1 MARAKGTQLTLN
13 LENNVLERSLEAVM
27 PESMM
32 IYSEHI
38 ILDRSLPRVEDGLK
52 PVQRRI
58 LYTMH
63 NLKMGPQS
71 EYKKSAR
78 IVGDCMGKYHPHG
91 DSSIYGAMVRMA
103 QDFSMRMPLVD
114 GQGNF
119 GTAMGDGPAA
129 MRYTEARL
137 EALTM
142 ELLRDIDKDTVS
154 WSKNFDDTLDEPDI
168 LPGRFPN
175 LLVNGATGIA
185 IGFSMNIPPHNLTE
199 VIDGCVALIDNP
211 RMKLD
216 ELLTIIKGPDF
227 PAGGFLVGGQDLY
240 NIYETGQGKIVLRG
254 RAEIEN
260 EGSSQNIVIT
270 EVPWGINPKDK
281 IIKRIY
287 DLREKNKELY
297 GNVVDVFDES
307 DGTGLRIVVKL
318 KKGEDAVRVLDG
330 LYKNTDLQCNF
341 PVNMVAIAD
350 GKPRQ
355 LGLIPMLKYY
365 LNYQKSVI
373 YKRSKFDLNVAE
385 KRAEVLEGY
394 RIIMP
399 NIDEVIAIIRGA
411 STRAEAK
418 TKLRERFTL
427 SEAQAEAILSLQLGN
442 INKLDV
448 HKFEN
453 ELNDLNKQIAEL
465 NKILSSDRE
474 QFKVVKKELQEIRD
488 KYKCKR
494 LTTIINSVEDLDIKP
509 QVFDPTKRTNKRCIV
524 AIAEDGSVKVL
535 STRNFI
541 SANRD
546 VESSGLDG
554 LTKDIHEVKPDNTV
568 LVFGSQGN
576 CYKLNVNAVGE
587 KQWKDKGDTLNT
599 LYPTFASKEERAIAV
614 LSANPD
620 ELDNEQVYIYTK
632 YGMVKKSLFRQYFV
646 AKEAYQ
652 VMSLKEDDEVI
663 GVEIVKENSTIVFVT
678 SDGQCVN
685 SEVDDYPLHGRIAGG
700 VIGVNLNTDAH
711 VVFAGQA
718 EVELGLD
725 ADGKEAYMPLGEIV
739 VITDKGTGKKVIASE
754 FSPMK
759 RARKGL
765 RIIDIY
771 GEPYKVAF
779 ASLVLTPYKLAFV
792 DEENNLHEVDT
803 EEIRIERKDTK
814 GKPILRGIKVKKVV
828 KHVEEME

>member
-1 MARAKGTQLTLN
+1 MAKVKGTQIA
-13 LENNVLERSLEAVM
+13 LELETNVLERPLDEVM

-32 IYSEHI
+32 LFSEHI

-58 LYTMH
+58 LYTMY

-71 EYKKSAR
+71 DYKKSAR

-91 DSSIYGAMVRMA
+91 DSSIYGAMVRMV
-103 QDFSMRMPLVD
+103 QNFNMRMPLID
-114 GQGNF
+114 GQGSF
-119 GTAMGDGPAA
+119 GTLTDPGPAA

-137 EALTM
+137 EALSM
-142 ELLRDIDKDTVS
+142 ELLRDIDKNTVS

-175 LLVNGATGIA
+175 LLVNGASGIA

-227 PAGGFLVGGQDLY
+227 PTGGFIVGGQDLY
-240 NIYETGQGKIVLRG
+240 NIYETGQGKFVMRG

-260 EGSSQNIVIT
+260 VGAQQNIIIT
-270 EVPWGINPKDK
+270 EVPGGVSPKALLS
-281 IIKRIY
+281 RIA
-287 DLREKNKELY
+287 DLVEKKELY
-297 GNVVDVFDES
+297 SNIVSIDDES
-307 DGTGLRIVVKL
+307 AANLRIVLKL
-318 KKGEDAVRVLDG
+318 KKGEDAVKVLEG
-330 LYKNTDLQCNF
+330 LYKDTELQCNHT
-341 PVNMVAIAD
+341 VNMVAIAD
-350 GKPRQ
+350 GKPCQ
-355 LGLIPMLKYY
+355 LGLIQIIKYY
-365 LNYQKSVI
+365 LNYQKGIIS
-373 YKRSKFDLNVAE
+373 KRSRFDLNVAQ
-385 KRAEVLEGY
+385 KRAEILEGY
-394 RIIMP
+394 LLIMP

-418 TKLRERFTL
+418 VQLREKFTL
-427 SEAQAEAILSLQLGN
+427 SEAQAEAILTLQLGN

-453 ELNDLNKQIAEL
+453 ELSELNKQIAEL
-465 NKILSSDRE
+465 TKILSSDKE
-474 QFKVVKKELQEIRD
+474 QYKVVKKELQEIRD

-494 LTTIINSVEDLDIKP
+494 LTTIINSIEDLDIKP
-509 QVFDPTKRTNKRCIV
+509 QVFDPTKRTNKRCI
-524 AIAEDGSVKVL
+524 ATIGENGTIKVL
-535 STRNFI
+535 STRSFI

-554 LTKDIHEVKPDNTV
+554 LTKVIHEVKPDHTV

-576 CYKLNVNAVGE
+576 CYKLDVNNARERQWTEVG
-587 KQWKDKGDTLNT
+587 DSLNA
-599 LYPTFASKEERAIAV
+599 LYPTFASKEERAIAIM
-614 LSANPD
+614 SANP
-620 ELDNEQVYIYTK
+620 ETLENEEVYIYTRN
-632 YGMVKKSLFRQYFV
+632 GMVKKTLFRNYFV
-646 AKEAYQ
+646 AKDAYQ

-663 GVEIVKENSTIVFVT
+663 GVEMVKENSTIVFVT

-700 VIGVNLNTDAH
+700 VIGVNLNTDAY

-718 EVELGLD
+718 EVELGID
-725 ADGKEAYMPLGEIV
+725 ADGNEAYMPLGEII

-765 RIIDIY
+765 RVIDIY
-771 GEPYKVAF
+771 GEPYKVSF
-779 ASLVLTPYKLAFV
+779 ASLVVAPYKLAFI
-792 DEENNLHEVDT
+792 DDENNLHEVDT
-803 EEIRIERKDTK
+803 EDIRIERKDTK
-814 GKPILRGIKVKKVV
+814 GKPILRGVKVAKVV

>member
-1 MARAKGTQLTLN
+1 MARVKGTQIA
-13 LENNVLERSLEAVM
+13 LELETNVLERPLDEVM

-32 IYSEHI
+32 LFSEHI

-58 LYTMH
+58 LYTMYG
-63 NLKMGPQS
+63 LKMGPQS
-71 EYKKSAR
+71 DYKKSAR

-103 QDFSMRMPLVD
+103 QDFNMRMPLID
-114 GQGNF
+114 GQGSF
-119 GTAMGDGPAA
+119 GSLTSPAPAA

-137 EALTM
+137 EALSM
-142 ELLRDIDKDTVS
+142 ELLRDIDKNTVS

-175 LLVNGATGIA
+175 LLVNGASGIA

-199 VIDGCVALIDNP
+199 VIDGCIALIDNP

-227 PAGGFLVGGQDLY
+227 PTGGFIVGGQDLY
-240 NIYETGQGKIVLRG
+240 NIYETGQGKIVMRG

-260 EGSSQNIVIT
+260 SGSQQCIIIT
-270 EVPWGINPKDK
+270 EVPGGVSPNGLMS
-281 IIKRIY
+281 RIS
-287 DLREKNKELY
+287 DLREKKELY
-297 GNVVDVFDES
+297 ANVVSIDDES
-307 DGTGLRIVVKL
+307 AGTSLRIVVKL
-318 KKGEDAVRVLDG
+318 KKGEDAVKVLEG
-330 LYKNTDLQCNF
+330 LYKDTELQCNYGI
-341 PVNMVAIAD
+341 NMVAIAD
-350 GKPRQ
+350 GKPCQ
-355 LGLIPMLKYY
+355 LGLIPIIKYY
-365 LNYQKSVI
+365 LNYQKNI
-373 YKRSKFDLNVAE
+373 ICKRSRFDLNVAQ
-385 KRAEVLEGY
+385 KRAEILDGY
-394 RIIMP
+394 LLIMP

-418 TKLRERFTL
+418 VQLREKFAL
-427 SEAQAEAILSLQLGN
+427 SEAQAEAILTLQLGN
-442 INKLDV
+442 INKLDI

-453 ELNDLNKQIAEL
+453 ELAELNKQIAEL
-465 NKILSSDRE
+465 TKILSSDRE
-474 QFKVVKKELQEIRD
+474 QYKVVKKELQEIRD

-494 LTTIINSVEDLDIKP
+494 LTTIINSLEDLDIKP
-509 QVFDPTKRTNKRCIV
+509 QVFDPTKRTNKRCI
-524 AIAEDGSVKVL
+524 ATIGEDGTVKVL
-535 STRNFI
+535 STRSFI
-541 SANRD
+541 SSNRD
-546 VESSGLDG
+546 IESSGIDG
-554 LTKDIHEVKPDNTV
+554 ITKSIHEVKPDHTL

-576 CYKLNVNAVGE
+576 CYKLDVNNARE
-587 KQWKDKGDTLNT
+587 RQWSEKGDTLNA
-599 LYPTFASKEERAIAV
+599 LYPTYASKEEKAIAIM
-614 LSANPD
+614 SANPENLDD
-620 ELDNEQVYIYTK
+620 EEVYIYTRN
-632 YGMVKKSLFRQYFV
+632 GMVKKTLFRNYFV

-652 VMSLKEDDEVI
+652 VMSLKDDDEVI
-663 GVEIVKENSTIVFVT
+663 GVEMVKENATIVFVT

-700 VIGVNLNTDAH
+700 VIGVNLNNNAH

-718 EVELGLD
+718 EVELGID
-725 ADGKEAYMPLGEIV
+725 ADGNEAYMPLGEIIV
-739 VITDKGTGKKVIASE
+739 VTDKGTGKKVIASE

-779 ASLVLTPYKLAFV
+779 ASLVVSPYKLAFI
-792 DEENNLHEVDT
+792 DDENNLHEVDS
-803 EEIRIERKDTK
+803 EDIRIERKDTK
-814 GKPILRGIKVKKVV
+814 GKPILRGIKVVKVV

>member
-1 MARAKGTQLTLN
+1 MAKAKGTQLSLN
-13 LENNVLERSLEAVM
+13 LDNNVLERPLEDVM

-71 EYKKSAR
+71 DYKKSAR

-137 EALTM
+137 EALSM
-142 ELLRDIDKDTVS
+142 ELLRDIDKNTVS
-154 WSKNFDDTLDEPDI
+154 WSKNFDDTLDEPDV

-199 VIDGCVALIDNP
+199 VIDGCIGLIDNP
-211 RMKLD
+211 RMKLE

-227 PAGGFLVGGQDLY
+227 PSGGFLVGGKDLF
-240 NIYETGQGKIVLRG
+240 NIYHTGQGKVALRG

-260 EGSSQNIVIT
+260 EGSSQNIIIT
-270 EVPWGINPKDK
+270 EVPWGITPNN
-281 IIKRIY
+281 IIDRIY
-287 DLREKNKELY
+287 TLRNKGKEEFA
-297 GNVVDVFDES
+297 NVVDVFNES
-307 DGTGLRIVVKL
+307 VGTGLRIVVKL
-318 KKGEDAVRVLDG
+318 RKGEDAVKVLNA
-330 LYKNTDLQCNF
+330 LYDNTNLQCNLL
-341 PVNMVAIAD
+341 VNMVAIAD

-355 LGLIPMLKYY
+355 LDLISLLKYY

-373 YKRSKFDLNVAE
+373 YKRSKYDLGVAE

-411 STRAEAK
+411 ATRAEAK

-453 ELNDLNKQIAEL
+453 ELSELNKLIAEL
-465 NKILSSDRE
+465 TKIIGSEKE

-494 LTTIINSVEDLDIKP
+494 LTTIINSLEDIDFKP

-524 AIAEDGSVKVL
+524 TLSENGGVKIL

-554 LTKDIHEVKPDNTV
+554 LTKCIHEVKPDHTV
-568 LVFGSQGN
+568 LVFSNQGN
-576 CYKLNVNAVGE
+576 CYKLDVNGVNE
-587 KQWKDKGDTLNT
+587 KQWKEKGDSLNT
-599 LYPTFASKEERAIAV
+599 LYPAFASKDEKAIAV

-620 ELDNEQVYIYTK
+620 ELDNEEVYIYTRN
-632 YGMVKKSLFRQYFV
+632 GMVKKTLFRNYFV

-652 VMSLKEDDEVI
+652 VISLKEDDEVI
-663 GVEIVKENSTIVFVT
+663 GVELLKENSTIIFVT

-700 VIGVNLNTDAH
+700 VIGVNLNKDAH
-711 VVFAGQA
+711 VVFAGQV
-718 EVELGLD
+718 EVEMGYD
-725 ADGKEAYMPLGEIV
+725 ADGNEAYMPLGEIV
-739 VITDKGTGKKVIASE
+739 VITEKGTGKKVIASE

-771 GEPYKVAF
+771 GEPYKVSF
-779 ASLVLTPYKLAFV
+779 ASLVLEPYKLAFI

-803 EEIRIERKDTK
+803 EDIRIERKDTK
-814 GKPILRGIKVKKVV
+814 GKPILRGIKVSKVV

>member
-1 MARAKGTQLTLN
+1 MAKAKGTQLSLN
-13 LENNVLERSLEAVM
+13 LDNNVLERPLEDVM

-71 EYKKSAR
+71 DYKKSAR

-137 EALTM
+137 EALSM
-142 ELLRDIDKDTVS
+142 ELLRDIDKNTVS
-154 WSKNFDDTLDEPDI
+154 WSKNFDDTLDEPDV

-199 VIDGCVALIDNP
+199 VIDGCIGLIDNP
-211 RMKLD
+211 RMKLE

-227 PAGGFLVGGQDLY
+227 PSGGFLVGGKDLF
-240 NIYETGQGKIVLRG
+240 NIYHTGQGKVALRG

-260 EGSSQNIVIT
+260 EGSSQNIIIT
-270 EVPWGINPKDK
+270 EVPWGITPNN
-281 IIKRIY
+281 IIDRIY
-287 DLREKNKELY
+287 TLRNKGKEEFA
-297 GNVVDVFDES
+297 NVVDVFNES
-307 DGTGLRIVVKL
+307 VGTGLRIVVKL
-318 KKGEDAVRVLDG
+318 RKGEDAVKVLNA
-330 LYKNTDLQCNF
+330 LYDNTNLQCNLL
-341 PVNMVAIAD
+341 VNMVAIAD

-355 LGLIPMLKYY
+355 LDLISLLKYY

-373 YKRSKFDLNVAE
+373 YKRSKYDLGVAE

-411 STRAEAK
+411 ATRAEAK

-453 ELNDLNKQIAEL
+453 ELSELNKLIAEL
-465 NKILSSDRE
+465 TKIIGSEKE
-474 QFKVVKKELQEIRD
+474 QYKVVKKELQEIRD

-494 LTTIINSVEDLDIKP
+494 LTTIINSLEDIDFKP

-524 AIAEDGSVKVL
+524 TLSENGGVKIL

-554 LTKDIHEVKPDNTV
+554 LTKCIHEVKPDHTV
-568 LVFGSQGN
+568 LVFSNQGN
-576 CYKLNVNAVGE
+576 CYKLDVNGVNE
-587 KQWKDKGDTLNT
+587 KQWKEKGDSLNT
-599 LYPTFASKEERAIAV
+599 LYPAFASKDEKAIAV

-620 ELDNEQVYIYTK
+620 ELDNEEVYIYTRN
-632 YGMVKKSLFRQYFV
+632 GMVKKTLFRNYFV

-652 VMSLKEDDEVI
+652 VISLKEDDEVI
-663 GVEIVKENSTIVFVT
+663 GVELLKENSTIIFVT

-700 VIGVNLNTDAH
+700 VIGVNLNKDAH
-711 VVFAGQA
+711 VVFAGQV
-718 EVELGLD
+718 EVEMGYD
-725 ADGKEAYMPLGEIV
+725 ADGNEAYMPLGEIV
-739 VITDKGTGKKVIASE
+739 VITAKGTGKKVIASE

-771 GEPYKVAF
+771 GEPYKVSF
-779 ASLVLTPYKLAFV
+779 ASLVLEPYKLAFI

-803 EEIRIERKDTK
+803 EDIRIERKDTK
-814 GKPILRGIKVKKVV
+814 GKPILRGIKVSKVV

>member
-1 MARAKGTQLTLN
+1 MAKVKGTQIA
-13 LENNVLERSLEAVM
+13 LELETNVLERPLDEVM

-32 IYSEHI
+32 LFSEHI

-58 LYTMH
+58 LYTMY

-71 EYKKSAR
+71 DYKKSAR

-91 DSSIYGAMVRMA
+91 DSSIYGAMVRMV
-103 QDFSMRMPLVD
+103 QNFNMRMPLID
-114 GQGNF
+114 GQGSF
-119 GTAMGDGPAA
+119 GTLTDPGPAA

-137 EALTM
+137 EALSM
-142 ELLRDIDKDTVS
+142 ELLRDIDKNTVS

-175 LLVNGATGIA
+175 LLVNGASGIA

-227 PAGGFLVGGQDLY
+227 PTGGFIVGGQDLY
-240 NIYETGQGKIVLRG
+240 NIYETGQGKFVMRG

-260 EGSSQNIVIT
+260 VGAQQNIIIT
-270 EVPWGINPKDK
+270 EVPGGVSPKALLS
-281 IIKRIY
+281 RIA
-287 DLREKNKELY
+287 DLVEKKELY
-297 GNVVDVFDES
+297 SNIVSIDDES
-307 DGTGLRIVVKL
+307 AANLRIVLKL
-318 KKGEDAVRVLDG
+318 KKGEDAVKVLEG
-330 LYKNTDLQCNF
+330 LYKDTELQCNHT
-341 PVNMVAIAD
+341 VNMVAIAD
-350 GKPRQ
+350 GKPCQ
-355 LGLIPMLKYY
+355 LGLIQIIKYY
-365 LNYQKSVI
+365 LNYQKGI
-373 YKRSKFDLNVAE
+373 IAKRSRFDLNVAQ
-385 KRAEVLEGY
+385 KRAEILEGY
-394 RIIMP
+394 LLIMP

-418 TKLRERFTL
+418 VQLREKFTL
-427 SEAQAEAILSLQLGN
+427 SEAQAEAILTLQLGN

-453 ELNDLNKQIAEL
+453 ELSELNKQIAEL
-465 NKILSSDRE
+465 TKILSSDKE
-474 QFKVVKKELQEIRD
+474 QYKVVKKELQEIRD

-494 LTTIINSVEDLDIKP
+494 LTTIINSIEDLDIKP
-509 QVFDPTKRTNKRCIV
+509 QVFDPTKRTNKRCI
-524 AIAEDGSVKVL
+524 ATIGENGTIKVL
-535 STRNFI
+535 STRSFI

-554 LTKDIHEVKPDNTV
+554 LTKVIHEVKPDHTV

-576 CYKLNVNAVGE
+576 CYKLDVNNARERQWTEVG
-587 KQWKDKGDTLNT
+587 DSLNA
-599 LYPTFASKEERAIAV
+599 LYPTFASKEERAIAIM
-614 LSANPD
+614 SANP
-620 ELDNEQVYIYTK
+620 ETLENEEVYIYTRN
-632 YGMVKKSLFRQYFV
+632 GMVKKTLFRNYFV
-646 AKEAYQ
+646 AKDAYQ

-663 GVEIVKENSTIVFVT
+663 GVEMVKENSTIVFVT

-700 VIGVNLNTDAH
+700 VIGVNLNTDAY

-718 EVELGLD
+718 EVELGID
-725 ADGKEAYMPLGEIV
+725 ADGNEAYMPLGEII

-765 RIIDIY
+765 RVIDIY
-771 GEPYKVAF
+771 GEPYKVSF
-779 ASLVLTPYKLAFV
+779 ASLVVAPYKLAFI
-792 DEENNLHEVDT
+792 DDENNLHEVDT
-803 EEIRIERKDTK
+803 EDIRIERKDTK
-814 GKPILRGIKVKKVV
+814 GKPILRGVKVAKVV

>member
-1 MARAKGTQLTLN
+1 MARSKGTQMALN
-13 LENNVLERSLEAVM
+13 LENNVLERSIEDVM

-142 ELLRDIDKDTVS
+142 ELLRDIDKNTVS
-154 WSKNFDDTLDEPDI
+154 WSKNFDDTLEEPDI

-199 VIDGCVALIDNP
+199 VIDGCVSLIDNP
-211 RMKLD
+211 KMKLD

-227 PAGGFLVGGQDLY
+227 PAGGFLVGGRDLY
-240 NIYETGQGKIVLRG
+240 NIYESGQGKIVLRG

-260 EGSSQNIVIT
+260 EGSAQNIVIT
-270 EVPWGINPKDK
+270 EVPWGVNPKDK
-281 IIKRIY
+281 IIKRLY
-287 DLREKNKELY
+287 ELREKKKEFF
-297 GNVVDVFDES
+297 GNIVDVFDES

-318 KKGEDAVRVLDG
+318 KKGEDAVKILDEI
-330 LYKNTDLQCNF
+330 YKNTDLQCNY

-365 LNYQKSVI
+365 LNYQKNVI
-373 YKRSKFDLNVAE
+373 YKRSRFDLNVAE

-411 STRAEAK
+411 ATRAEAK

-448 HKFEN
+448 NKFEN
-453 ELNDLNKQIAEL
+453 ELTELNKQIAEL
-465 NKILSSDRE
+465 NKIISSDRE
-474 QFKVVKKELQEIRD
+474 QYKVVKRELQEIRD
-488 KYKCKR
+488 KYRCKR

-524 AIAEDGSVKVL
+524 TINEAGNVKVL

-546 VESSGLDG
+546 VESSGIDG
-554 LTKDIHEVKPDNTV
+554 ITRAIHEVKPDHTV

-576 CYKLNVNAVGE
+576 CYKLNVNGMGE
-587 KQWKDKGDTLNT
+587 KQWKDKGDTLNA
-599 LYPTFASKEERAIAV
+599 LYPSFAAKDERAIAV

-620 ELDNEQVYIYTK
+620 ELDDEQVYIYTK
-632 YGMVKKSLFRQYFV
+632 NGMVKKTLFRQYFV

-663 GVEIVKENSTIVFVT
+663 GVEVVKENATIIFVT

-700 VIGVNLNTDAH
+700 VIGVNLNTGAH

-718 EVELGLD
+718 EVELGID
-725 ADGKEAYMPLGEIV
+725 ADGQEAYMPLGEIV
-739 VITDKGTGKKVIASE
+739 VVTEKGTGKKVIASE

-771 GEPYKVAF
+771 GEPYKVSF
-779 ASLVLTPYKLAFV
+779 ASIVLSPYKLAFI

-814 GKPILRGIKVKKVV
+814 GKPILRGVNIKKVA

>member
-1 MARAKGTQLTLN
+1 MARVKGTQIALD
-13 LENNVLERSLEAVM
+13 LETNVLERPLDEVM

-32 IYSEHI
+32 LFSEHI

-71 EYKKSAR
+71 DYKKSAR

-103 QDFSMRMPLVD
+103 QNFNMRMPLID
-114 GQGNF
+114 GQGSF
-119 GTAMGDGPAA
+119 GSITSPAPAA

-137 EALTM
+137 ESLTM
-142 ELLRDIDKDTVS
+142 ELLRDLEKNTVS

-175 LLVNGATGIA
+175 LLVNGSSGIA

-211 RMKLD
+211 KIKLE

-227 PAGGFLVGGQDLY
+227 PTGGFIVGGQDLY
-240 NIYETGQGKIVLRG
+240 NIYETGQGKIVMRG

-260 EGSSQNIVIT
+260 EGSQQNIVIT
-270 EVPWGINPKDK
+270 EVPGGVSPTSIMT
-281 IIKRIY
+281 RIA
-287 DLREKNKELY
+287 DLRKKKELY
-297 GNVVDVFDES
+297 ANVVDVLDES
-307 DGTGLRIVVKL
+307 AGTNLRIVVKL
-318 KKGEDAVRVLDG
+318 KKGEDAVKVLEGIFKD
-330 LYKNTDLQCNF
+330 TELQCNNTI
-341 PVNMVAIAD
+341 NMVAIAD
-350 GKPRQ
+350 GKPCQ
-355 LGLIPMLKYY
+355 LGLIPLLKYY

-373 YKRSKFDLNVAE
+373 YKRSRFDLNVAE

-399 NIDEVIAIIRGA
+399 NIDEVIAIIKGA
-411 STRAEAK
+411 ATRSEAK
-418 TKLRERFTL
+418 VKLRDRFAL
-427 SEAQAEAILSLQLGN
+427 SEAQAEAILTLQLGN
-442 INKLDV
+442 INRLDIN
-448 HKFEN
+448 KFEN
-453 ELNDLNKQIAEL
+453 ELAELNKQIAEL
-465 NKILSSDRE
+465 TKIISSDRE

-488 KYKCKR
+488 KYRCKR
-494 LTTIINSVEDLDIKP
+494 LTTIINSLEDIDIKP
-509 QVFDPTKRTNKRCIV
+509 QAFDPTKRTNKRCIV
-524 AIAEDGSVKVL
+524 TIGEDGTLKVL

-546 VESSGLDG
+546 VESSGIDG
-554 LTKDIHEVKPDNTV
+554 LTKSIHEIKPDHTV

-576 CYKLNVNAVGE
+576 CYKLDVNNANE
-587 KQWKDKGDTLNT
+587 KQWRDRGESLNT
-599 LYPTFASKEERAIAV
+599 IYPTYASKDEKAIAI

-620 ELDNEQVYIYTK
+620 ELDNEEVYIYTK
-632 YGMVKKSLFRQYFV
+632 KGMVKKTLFRSYFV

-652 VMSLKEDDEVI
+652 VMSLKDDEVI
-663 GVEIVKENSTIVFVT
+663 GVEIVKENSTIIFVT

-700 VIGVNLNTDAH
+700 VIGINLNKGAH

-718 EVELGLD
+718 EVELGVD
-725 ADGKEAYMPLGEIV
+725 ADGNEAYMPLGEIIV
-739 VITDKGTGKKVIASE
+739 VTDKGTGKKVVASE

-779 ASLVLTPYKLAFV
+779 ASLVLTPYKLAFI
-792 DEENNLHEVDT
+792 DNEYILHEVDS

-814 GKPILRGIKVKKVV
+814 GKPILRGVKVIKVV
-828 KHVEEME
+828 KHMEEME